1 MKQLTAFVFF
11 VLSIAACAQR
21 SDGTGGPVCGNGTCQ
36 NGETAQSCPADCTTT
51 SCNNNGTCDAGE
63 DHGSCPNDCSADEQ
77 PPTGSDSWV
86 CRGSFRGGKA
96 YFSCNPT
103 YIAGAPSTVDFVGEC
118 PALGL
123 TGYYGANGHHISV
136 SLNDM
141 SVYEVEVPASAT
153 PGVVPYAGAK
163 AALNAMTV
171 SLARE
176 YAPKVRVNAICAGAF
191 LTDIAKAWSPEMRET
206 QPVALGRPGRPE
218 EVVTAALMLLSPS
231 STYTTGAVLTVD
243 GGAL

>member
-153 PGVVPYAGAK
+153 PGVACELTYAYKNSSGVIVWAQFGP
-163 AALNAMTV
+163 NNV
-171 SLARE
+171 SQAVAGNYRE
-176 YAPKVRVNAICAGAF
+176 CGTRNNIYACGMFFK
-191 LTDIAKAWSPEMRET
+191 
-206 QPVALGRPGRPE
+206 PVAGHMPAPLGYYPN
-218 EVVTAALMLLSPS
+218 
-231 STYTTGAVLTVD
+231 
-243 GGAL
+243 